1 MSDSPKDIEARL
13 RMILNAWKT
22 LAQDKEFGAM
32 TAQQFEIFIKPSF
45 DARDQLEVLDDQ
57 RTHLLNARDD
67 ADQASLA
74 KANAIIAGVAAHPD
88 FGDDSSLWEA
98 MGRTRK
104 SERASGLT
112 KKGKGSSGATP
123 PPAP

>member
-1 MSDSPKDIEARL
+1 
-13 RMILNAWKT
+13 MILNAWKT
-22 LAQDKEFGAM
+22 LAPDKTFGGM
-32 TAQQFEIFIKPSF
+32 TVQQFEAFIKPSF
-45 DARDQLEVLDDQ
+45 DTRDQLEVLDDQ

-67 ADQASLA
+67 ADEASLA
-74 KANAIIAGVAAHPD
+74 KANAIIAGVAADPD
-88 FGDDSSLWEA
+88 FGDNSSLYEA

-112 KKGKGSSGATP
+112 KKGKNDSGGTP

>member
-1 MSDSPKDIEARL
+1 MHQRIIFR
-13 RMILNAWKT
+13 RRR
-22 LAQDKEFGAM
+22 
-32 TAQQFEIFIKPSF
+32 TASHPYRIVPCH
-45 DARDQLEVLDDQ
+45 DQ

-67 ADQASLA
+67 ADQASQA
-74 KANAIIAGVAAHPD
+74 KANAILAGVAAHPG
-88 FGDDSSLWEA
+88 FGDDSSLYEA

-112 KKGKGSSGATP
+112 KKGKGSGGATP

>member
-1 MSDSPKDIEARL
+1 
-13 RMILNAWKT
+13 
-22 LAQDKEFGAM
+22 M
-32 TAQQFEIFIKPSF
+32 TVQQFEAFIKPSF
-45 DARDQLEVLDDQ
+45 DARDQLEVLDNQ
-57 RTHLLNARDD
+57 RTHLLNARED
-67 ADQASLA
+67 ADQAALA
-74 KANAIIAGVAAHPD
+74 KANTIFAGVAAHPE

-112 KKGKGSSGATP
+112 RKGKGSDGATP